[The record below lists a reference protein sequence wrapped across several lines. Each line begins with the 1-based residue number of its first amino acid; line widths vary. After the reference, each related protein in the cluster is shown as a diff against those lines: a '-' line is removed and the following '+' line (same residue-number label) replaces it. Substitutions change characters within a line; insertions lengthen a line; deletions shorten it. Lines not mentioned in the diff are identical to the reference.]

1 MMEYRADELT
11 EEIEELEE
19 TLKEKDDAE
28 LSAQLI
34 AKKKELKEMS
44 SYENH

>member
-1 MMEYRADELT
+1 MKEWAMQELAD
-11 EEIEELEE
+11 EIEELEE

-34 AKKKELKEMS
+34 AKKKELEEM
-44 SYENH
+44 EDA